1 MVEMHP
7 SFDSARRK
15 DSRRRNPAWLEGAY
29 WIGCWWD
36 EDASMQLKLKRLCC

>member
-15 DSRRRNPAWLEGAY
+15 DSRRRNPAWLEGA

-36 EDASMQLKLKRLCC
+36 EDSSMQIKLKRLCC